1 MNLEHSGET
10 YWKHWKEANKVL
22 WTLLIFSLK
31 IKIHMW
37 IPVLFVTD
45 VSEGIKD
52 LNEKLQGRLND

>member
-1 MNLEHSGET
+1 MILEHSGES
-10 YWKHWKEANKVL
+10 YWKHWIEANKVL

-37 IPVLFVTD
+37 IPSLFITD

>member
-1 MNLEHSGET
+1 MNLEQSGET
-10 YWKHWKEANKVL
+10 YWKHWIEANKVL

>member
-1 MNLEHSGET
+1 MNLEHSVET
-10 YWKHWKEANKVL
+10 YWKHWIEANKVL
-22 WTLLIFSLK
+22 WTLLIFTLK

-37 IPVLFVTD
+37 IPPLFVTD